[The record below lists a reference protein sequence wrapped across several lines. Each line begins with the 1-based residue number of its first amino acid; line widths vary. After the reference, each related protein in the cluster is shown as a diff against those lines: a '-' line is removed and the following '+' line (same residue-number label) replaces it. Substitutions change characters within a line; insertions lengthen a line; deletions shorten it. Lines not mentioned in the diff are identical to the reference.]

1 MKTNESMMIQLQ
13 RFYSL
18 WKEENAMYDEW
29 AKEHGLSPN
38 SALVLYALYESKE
51 MCTQKNISQK
61 WSIPKQTVNTILKD
75 FIEKGYVELFTLEN
89 DKRNKALKLTPNG
102 RIYAGKIIDA
112 LHKREMFVIDKMGLD
127 IVTKMNDTTELFIK
141 LFRNGGISEN
151 E

>member
-51 MCTQKNISQK
+51 VCTQKNISQK

-89 DKRNKALKLTPNG
+89 DKRNKALGLTPNG

-127 IVTKMNDTTELFIK
+127 NVTKMNNRHTFFKFVI
-141 LFRNGGISEN
+141 
-151 E
+151 